1 MQPWPGLTP
10 HFPNDKMLQACKSLL
25 VTRHALST
33 CWQACW
39 CSSAAQGPDHEVLCR
54 YQGYSTIL
62 FAAALGHT
70 QIVIHLAGVK
80 QGSLDDETPDGSTL
94 AHLILDHWRSSPSLR
109 LDLAHCGKPQV
120 CRIFSA

>member
-1 MQPWPGLTP
+1 MQPWPSLTP
-10 HFPNDKMLQACKSLL
+10 HFPNDRILQACKSLL
-25 VTRHALST
+25 VTRHALS
-33 CWQACW
+33 
-39 CSSAAQGPDHEVLCR
+39 SSAAQGPDHGMPCR

-70 QIVIHLAGVK
+70 EIVIHLAGVK
-80 QGSLDDETPDGSTL
+80 QGSWDDETPDGSTL

-120 CRIFSA
+120 CRIFSGQLG